1 MITADIW
8 HCAKILFEIAGQFS
22 SVTEIFGRFIVKS
35 SAMKPPLSS
44 ILLRCIVLSF
54 VFPIAFNIWFLDAM
68 VTMGI
73 FCNFHR
79 SSKTPSF
86 NQSATTK
93 WFLFVEPFKILKQPN
108 ENKKASTGRFPF
120 CRAFQIFKKT
130 PKQSFFLW
138 SLLKL
143 QKLPNKVYFSIL
155 WSNSS
160 GCDSFSDKTNCWSVK
175 NAMNLRKVYENYLH
189 QSVVSTT
196 V

>member
-1 MITADIW
+1 
-8 HCAKILFEIAGQFS
+8 
-22 SVTEIFGRFIVKS
+22 
-35 SAMKPPLSS
+35 MKPALSS
-44 ILLRCIVLSF
+44 ILLRHIVLRF
-54 VFPIAFNIWFLDAM
+54 VHNCLQYLISGCNGDN
-68 VTMGI
+68 GD

-130 PKQSFFLW
+130 PKKSFCLW

-143 QKLPNKVYFSIL
+143 QKLPNKVYFSVL

-160 GCDSFSDKTNCWSVK
+160 GCDSFSDKTNC
-175 NAMNLRKVYENYLH
+175 
-189 QSVVSTT
+189 
-196 V
+196 